1 MHDQEGKPVSGATFD
16 AVLNQFEVYQ
26 GYVVPQRVIGTADE
40 QGVCVLSLWPNQ
52 LGAVESAYVVRMRSP
67 AGKSLTITAVV
78 PNQPTANLHDV
89 AVLPPFP
96 GKIDGQV
103 QVEAAIEAGQQAQ
116 VFAQAAEASATAAA
130 QSESNAAASEAN
142 ASSSEAAAASSEA
155 LAQEWAT
162 KTDAEVVVGEGYG
175 AKKYA
180 IDAAA
185 SEAVAAAKVSEAA
198 ASESNAAISASTAA
212 AQAGVATSAASAA
225 SGSASDAAASAATA
239 TAQAGI
245 STIKAGE
252 AAASEANAAASAS
265 TASAQSSTATIQAG
279 IATTK
284 AGEAAASAVAAAAA
298 AAAAETFDPA
308 NYVPLAGGVA
318 MTGHLSVPAGAT
330 GSQVPRSS
338 EVVHMTGAET
348 IAGVKTF
355 SSKPKV
361 PAGAT
366 GTEVPQ
372 AQEIFG
378 KNQSWQTV
386 TRTSGVTY
394 TNSTGKPLLLT
405 IIGVATAEPAIL
417 YIEIGGVYSY
427 RDVGWIVG
435 DAVVLTAVIPNGI
448 TYKYVATD
456 IDSIT
461 TGEYR

>member
-1 MHDQEGKPVSGATFD
+1 MPLPTCEVVCVMHDQEGAPVPGATFD

-40 QGVCVLSLWPNQ
+40 QGVCVLNLWPNQ
-52 LGAVESAYVVRMRSP
+52 LGSVESAYVVRMRSP
-67 AGKSLTITAVV
+67 SGKSLTITAVV
-78 PNQPTANLHDV
+78 PDQPTANLHDV
-89 AVLPPFP
+89 AVLPPYP

-116 VFAQAAEASATAAA
+116 VSAQAAEASATAAA
-130 QSESNAAASEAN
+130 QSESNAAA
-142 ASSSEAAAASSEA
+142 SEAAAASSEA

-180 IDAAA
+180 
-185 SEAVAAAKVSEAA
+185 SEAA
-198 ASESNAAISASTAA
+198 SSATAA
-212 AQAGVATSAASAA
+212 ANS
-225 SGSASDAAASAATA
+225 
-239 TAQAGI
+239 
-245 STIKAGE
+245 
-252 AAASEANAAASAS
+252 
-265 TASAQSSTATIQAG
+265 
-279 IATTK
+279 
-284 AGEAAASAVAAAAA
+284 AAAAA
-298 AAAAETFDPA
+298 TFNPG

-318 MTGHLSVPAGAT
+318 MTGHIAVPSNASGNQVPRASEVVHKTGDTMTGPLEVPAGAT
-330 GSQVPRSS
+330 GNQVPRAS

-366 GTEVPQ
+366 GAEVPQ

-378 KNQSWQTV
+378 KGQSWQTV
-386 TRTSGVTY
+386 TRTSGMTY
-394 TNSTGKPLLLT
+394 TNSTGKPFLFT
-405 IIGVATAEPAIL
+405 IIGVATADPAIL
-417 YIEIGGVYSY
+417 YVEIGGSYSY

-435 DAVVLTAVIPNGI
+435 DAVVITAVIPDGL

-456 IDSIT
+456 IGSIT
-461 TGEYR
+461 TREYR